1 MLNWAIDGLG
11 SLLGFGAGAVAEAA
25 GWTWD
30 AVIEGFYRWIA
41 NGMALIMEW
50 VWSILDAGSTPRL
63 TEDWFAN
70 ELAGRVGLIGLAV
83 VIAMM
88 LMSAI
93 QAALAG
99 RPEQIGDAVKQGV
112 RAIVV
117 TALTVTV
124 VDVLIGVTD
133 EASAMVWNIGRE
145 DLVDTIERIATVA
158 TTNPHLGRTVI
169 GPACLMLGLLSLIG
183 LSISLFMRAALIY
196 VAAALAPIV
205 FAADVL
211 PLFRGSGRKLVHLLA
226 ALVLSKLAIVVTLV
240 VAVKLIGNPTD
251 ETTEGAVVN
260 EGAAAV
266 GTLITGFVC
275 FLVAAVSPFVLYRL
289 MPTVEGA
296 AVATGVTGG
305 WTRGITTAAQAAVT
319 AKSLGASK
327 GASVAT
333 RPVAG
338 TNGSGQAGRIT
349 GFASTV
355 SPATSSGGPQG
366 HPPASRRRPTTRP
379 TSGTKAPLRP
389 RRDRS
394 SAESE
399 SESESESQSEPVA

>member
-1 MLNWAIDGLG
+1 MAVGGGTGGLMLDWAIDGLG

-30 AVIEGFYRWIA
+30 AVVEGFYRWLA

-50 VWSILDAGSTPRL
+50 VWSILDAGTTPRL
-63 TEDWFAN
+63 TEDWFQN
-70 ELAGRVGLIGLAV
+70 ELAARVGVIGLAM

-88 LMSAI
+88 LASAI

-112 RAIVV
+112 RAIVA
-117 TALTVTV
+117 TALTVSV

-133 EASAMVWNIGRE
+133 EAAAAVWDIGRE
-145 DLVDTIERIATVA
+145 DLVATMERIAAVA
-158 TTNPHLGRTVI
+158 TTNPHLGVNVI

-183 LSISLFMRAALIY
+183 LSVSLYMRAALIY

-211 PLFRGSGRKLVHLLA
+211 PLFRGSARKLVHLLV
-226 ALVLSKLAIVVTLV
+226 ALVLSKLVIVVTLV
-240 VAVKLIGNPTD
+240 VAVKLIANPTD
-251 ETTEGAVVN
+251 GTTEGSVVN

-275 FLVAAVSPFVLYRL
+275 FLIAAVSPWVLYRL
-289 MPTVEGA
+289 LPTVEGA
-296 AVATGVTGG
+296 AVATGVAGG
-305 WTRGITTAAQAAVT
+305 WSRGITTAAHT
-319 AKSLGASK
+319 AITIKSLGAAK

-333 RPVAG
+333 RPIA
-338 TNGSGQAGRIT
+338 GQAGATAQPGRIT
-349 GFASTV
+349 GFASTAAS
-355 SPATSSGGPQG
+355 SPAGGDQQ
-366 HPPASRRRPTTRP
+366 SRRRHPTP
-379 TSGTKAPLRP
+379 S
-389 RRDRS
+389 S
-394 SAESE
+394 SAPPSRGRTGEASD
-399 SESESESQSEPVA
+399 SQSEPVS

>member
-1 MLNWAIDGLG
+1 MLDWAIDGLG

-30 AVIEGFYRWIA
+30 AVVEGFYAWLA

-50 VWSILDAGSTPRL
+50 VWSVLDAGSTPRL

-70 ELAGRVGLIGLAV
+70 ELAVRVGLIGLAV

-99 RPEQIGDAVKQGV
+99 RPEQIVDAVKQGV
-112 RAIVV
+112 RAIVA

-133 EASAMVWNIGRE
+133 EASAMVWEIGRE
-145 DLVDTIERIATVA
+145 DLVVTIERIAAVA
-158 TTNPHLGRTVI
+158 TTNPHLARSVI
-169 GPACLMLGLLSLIG
+169 GPACLTLGLLSLIG
-183 LSISLFMRAALIY
+183 LSVSLYMRAALIY

-211 PLFRGSGRKLVHLLA
+211 PLFRGSGRKLIHLLV

-240 VAVKLIGNPTD
+240 VAVKLIANPTD
-251 ETTEGAVVN
+251 GTTEGAVVN

-305 WTRGITTAAQAAVT
+305 WTRGVTTAAQAAVT

-338 TNGSGQAGRIT
+338 THGNSGQAGRIT
-349 GFASTV
+349 GFASPD
-355 SPATSSGGPQG
+355 SRAASGGEPT
-366 HPPASRRRPTTRP
+366 RRPTTERRSSTQP
-379 TSGTKAPLRP
+379 TSHGKAPLRP
-389 RRDRS
+389 RRAQA
-394 SAESE
+394 SAEPE
-399 SESESESQSEPVA
+399 SEPVP

>member
-1 MLNWAIDGLG
+1 MFDWAIDGLG
-11 SLLGFGAGAVAEAA
+11 SLLGFGAGAVGEAV

-112 RAIVV
+112 RAIVA

-133 EASAMVWNIGRE
+133 EASAMVWDIGRE
-145 DLVDTIERIATVA
+145 DLVDTIERIAVVA
-158 TTNPHLGRTVI
+158 TTNPHLARTVI

-183 LSISLFMRAALIY
+183 LSVSLFMRAALIY

-251 ETTEGAVVN
+251 GTTEGAVVN

-275 FLVAAVSPFVLYRL
+275 FLVAAISPFVLYRL

-333 RPVAG
+333 RPIAG
-338 TNGSGQAGRIT
+338 SKGSSGQAGRIT
-349 GFASTV
+349 GFASPS
-355 SPATSSGGPQG
+355 SPATSGDGPQG
-366 HPPASRRRPTTRP
+366 DPPASRRQPTTRP
-379 TSGTKAPLRP
+379 TPRPKALLRP
-389 RRDRS
+389 RRDQS

-399 SESESESQSEPVA
+399 SPSEPVP

>member
-1 MLNWAIDGLG
+1 MLDWAIDGLG
-11 SLLGFGAGAVAEAA
+11 SLLGFGAGAVADAA

-30 AVIEGFYRWIA
+30 AVIEGFYRWLA

-50 VWSILDAGSTPRL
+50 VWSILDSASTPRL
-63 TEDWFAN
+63 TEDWFQN
-70 ELAGRVGLIGLAV
+70 EVAARVGLVGLAA

-99 RPEQIGDAVKQGV
+99 RPEQVIDAVKQGV
-112 RAIVV
+112 RAIVA

-133 EASAMVWNIGRE
+133 EASAAVWEIGRD
-145 DLVDTIERIATVA
+145 DLVTTIERIAAVA

-183 LSISLFMRAALIY
+183 LSVSLFMRAALIY

-211 PLFRGSGRKLVHLLA
+211 PLFRGSARKLVHLLV

-240 VAVKLIGNPTD
+240 VAVKLIANPTD
-251 ETTEGAVVN
+251 GTTEGAVLN
-260 EGAAAV
+260 EGAAGV
-266 GTLITGFVC
+266 GNLITGFVC

-296 AVATGVTGG
+296 AVTTGVTGG

-338 TNGSGQAGRIT
+338 TQGSGQAGRIT
-349 GFASTV
+349 GFASPG
-355 SPATSSGGPQG
+355 SAATSGDGPQRR
-366 HPPASRRRPTTRP
+366 PPPSRRQPTTRP
-379 TSGTKAPLRP
+379 SPRTSAPLRP
-389 RRDRS
+389 RRDQS
-394 SAESE
+394 SAEPE
-399 SESESESQSEPVA
+399 SEPVT

>member
-1 MLNWAIDGLG
+1 MLDWAIDGLG
-11 SLLGFGAGAVAEAA
+11 SLLGFGAGAVADAV

-30 AVIEGFYRWIA
+30 AVVEGFYRWLA

-50 VWSILDAGSTPRL
+50 VWSVLDSGSTPRL
-63 TEDWFAN
+63 TEDWFRN
-70 ELAGRVGLIGLAV
+70 ELAARVGLIGLAA

-99 RPEQIGDAVKQGV
+99 RPEQIVDAVKHGV
-112 RAIVV
+112 RAVV
-117 TALTVTV
+117 STALTVSV

-133 EASAMVWNIGRE
+133 EASAAVWSIGRE
-145 DLVDTIERIATVA
+145 DLIVTIERVAAVA
-158 TTNPHLGRTVI
+158 TTNPHLGRNVV
-169 GPACLMLGLLSLIG
+169 GPACLTLGLLSLIG
-183 LSISLFMRAALIY
+183 LSVSLYMRAALIY

-211 PLFRGSGRKLVHLLA
+211 PLFRGSARKLVHLLV

-240 VAVKLIGNPTD
+240 VAVKLVATPTD
-251 ETTEGAVVN
+251 GTSDGAVVN

-305 WTRGITTAAQAAVT
+305 WTRGVTTAAHTAVT

-327 GASVAT
+327 GASAAT
-333 RPVAG
+333 RAVA
-338 TNGSGQAGRIT
+338 GQAGVAGGSAQPGPIT
-349 GFASTV
+349 GFAASG
-355 SPATSSGGPQG
+355 SPATSDRQ
-366 HPPASRRRPTTRP
+366 PPRQRPTTRGRRSTVP
-379 TSGTKAPLRP
+379 TSSTPFRP
-389 RRDRS
+389 RGGS
-394 SAESE
+394 PSEAESE
-399 SESESESQSEPVA
+399 PVP

>member
-1 MLNWAIDGLG
+1 VAVGGGTGGLMLDWAIDGLG

-30 AVIEGFYRWIA
+30 AVVEGFYRWLA

-50 VWSILDAGSTPRL
+50 VWSILDAGTTPRL
-63 TEDWFAN
+63 TEDWFQN
-70 ELAGRVGLIGLAV
+70 ELAARVGVIGLAM

-88 LMSAI
+88 LASAI

-112 RAIVV
+112 RAIVA
-117 TALTVTV
+117 TALTVSA

-133 EASAMVWNIGRE
+133 EAAAAVWDIGRE
-145 DLVDTIERIATVA
+145 DLVTTMERIAAVA
-158 TTNPHLGRTVI
+158 TTNPHLGVNVI

-183 LSISLFMRAALIY
+183 LSVSLYMRTALIY

-211 PLFRGSGRKLVHLLA
+211 PLFRGSARKLVHLLV
-226 ALVLSKLAIVVTLV
+226 ALVLSKLVIVVTLV
-240 VAVKLIGNPTD
+240 VAVKLIANPTD
-251 ETTEGAVVN
+251 GTTEASVVN

-275 FLVAAVSPFVLYRL
+275 FLIAAVSPWVLYRL
-289 MPTVEGA
+289 LPTVEGA
-296 AVATGVTGG
+296 AVATGVAGG
-305 WTRGITTAAQAAVT
+305 WSRGITTAAHTAVT
-319 AKSLGASK
+319 VKSLGAAK

-333 RPVAG
+333 RPIAG
-338 TNGSGQAGRIT
+338 EAGATAQPGRIT
-349 GFASTV
+349 GFASTAAAS
-355 SPATSSGGPQG
+355 SPPGGEQP
-366 HPPASRRRPTTRP
+366 SRRRHPTPSSSAP
-379 TSGTKAPLRP
+379 TSRGRTGEA
-389 RRDRS
+389 
-394 SAESE
+394 
-399 SESESESQSEPVA
+399 SESQSEPVA